1 MNDFLDR
8 IYFNNTVQEYLVVL
22 GFILLGSLLITVFRK
37 SVLTRIRRWTEST
50 HTRLD
55 NFVVNSF
62 ARFGIP
68 ILHFIVIYVSIS
80 YLSLLPKAERILTIA
95 ATVAIT
101 FMVIRLITSTLI
113 LLVRSYVRRRH
124 PGKSNVNEIG
134 AIGLIIN
141 IVIWG
146 IGLGFLFDNMGY
158 DLTAI
163 IAGLGIGGIAV
174 ALAAQN
180 ILGDLFN
187 YFVIFLDRPFE
198 VGDSIAVGDKNG
210 TIEHIGVKTTRLR
223 SLTGEQLII
232 SNSDLTSSR
241 IHNYKR
247 QQRRRVEFTLG
258 VAYETS
264 IDNLKAI
271 PDLLKKIITAH
282 ELVELDRVHFA
293 SYGDSALNFVVV
305 YNVLTSDFAIHMDIK
320 QAINLSIFKEFQ
332 ERGIEFAYPT
342 QKLFVVNPQPE
353 EEKEAQRYSS

>member
-1 MNDFLDR
+1 MNEFLNR
-8 IYFNNTVQEYLVVL
+8 IYFNNTVENYLISL
-22 GFILLGSLLITVFRK
+22 GIILIGSLIITVFRK
-37 SVLTRIRRWTEST
+37 SVLSRIKRWTENT
-50 HTRLD
+50 HTKFD
-55 NFVVNSF
+55 NFVVSSF

-68 ILHFIVIYVSIS
+68 VLHFIVIYLGIN
-80 YLSLLPKAERILTIA
+80 YLKLTPSATRIVTIA

-101 FMVIRLITSTLI
+101 FMIIRFVTSTLV
-113 LLVRSYVRRRH
+113 LLIRSYFKRKYQD
-124 PGKSNVNEIG
+124 KSHLNEMG
-134 AIGLIIN
+134 AISLIIN
-141 IVIWG
+141 IVVWG
-146 IGLGFLFDNMGY
+146 LGLGFLFDNMGY

-232 SNSDLTSSR
+232 SNSDLTGSR

-247 QQRRRVEFTLG
+247 LEQRRVEFTLG

-264 IDNLKAI
+264 VDNLKAI
-271 PDLLKKIITAH
+271 PDLLKKIITEQKQVAFDRAH
-282 ELVELDRVHFA
+282 F
-293 SYGDSALNFVVV
+293 STYGDSSLDFVVV
-305 YNVLTSDFAIHMDIK
+305 YNALTSDYNTHMDIK
-320 QAINLSIFKEFQ
+320 QTINLRIFQEFQ
-332 ERGIEFAYPT
+332 QRGIEFAYPT
-342 QKLFVVNPQPE
+342 RKLFVVNEQVDE
-353 EEKEAQRYSS
+353 EEKEAQRYR

>member
-1 MNDFLDR
+1 MNDILDR
-8 IYFNNTVQEYLVVL
+8 IYFNNTVQEYLIVL

-37 SVLTRIRRWTEST
+37 SVLTRLRRWTEST
-50 HTRLD
+50 HTRFD

-62 ARFGIP
+62 SRFGIP
-68 ILHFIVIYVSIS
+68 ILHFIVIYAGIS
-80 YLSLLPKAERILTIA
+80 YLNLSPKAERILTVA
-95 ATVAIT
+95 TTVAIT

-113 LLVRSYVRRRH
+113 LLVRSYIKRRYPDKPH
-124 PGKSNVNEIG
+124 VNEIG

-141 IVIWG
+141 LVIWG

-282 ELVELDRVHFA
+282 ELVELDRAHFA
-293 SYGDSALNFVVV
+293 SYGESALNFAVV
-305 YNVLTSDFAIHMDIK
+305 YNVLTSDFAKHMDIK
-320 QAINLSIFKEFQ
+320 QAINLSIFQEFQ

-342 QKLFVVNPQPE
+342 RKLFVVNPQLE
-353 EEKEAQRYSS
+353 EEKAAQRYSP

>member
-1 MNDFLDR
+1 MTDFLDH
-8 IYFNNTVQEYLVVL
+8 IYFNNTVQDYLIVF
-22 GFILLGSLLITVFRK
+22 GFILLGSLLITIFRK
-37 SVLTRIRRWTEST
+37 SVLSRIRRWTENT
-50 HTRLD
+50 HTTVD
-55 NFVVNSF
+55 NFAVGSF

-68 ILHFIVIYVSIS
+68 ILHFIVIYVGLS
-80 YLSLLPKAERILTIA
+80 YLSFPPKIDRIITIA

-101 FMVIRLITSTLI
+101 FMVIRFITSTL
-113 LLVRSYVRRRH
+113 LLLIKAYFKRRH
-124 PGKSNVNEIG
+124 PDKSYQNEIG

-141 IVIWG
+141 LVVWA

-198 VGDSIAVGDKNG
+198 VGDYISVGDKSG
-210 TIEHIGVKTTRLR
+210 TIEHIGVKTTRLK

-241 IHNYKR
+241 IHNFKR
-247 QQRRRVEFTLG
+247 MHLRRVEFTLG
-258 VAYETS
+258 VTYETS
-264 IDNLKAI
+264 VENLRAI
-271 PDLLKKIITAH
+271 PDLVKRIIS
-282 ELVELDRVHFA
+282 EQEEVQFDRAHFA
-293 SYGDSALNFVVV
+293 SYGDSTLNFVVV
-305 YNVLTSDFAIHMDIK
+305 YNVLSSEFNKHMDIK
-320 QAINLSIFKEFQ
+320 QAINLNIFEAFQ

-342 QKLFVVNPQPE
+342 QKLFVVNQQLE
-353 EEKEAQRYSS
+353 EEKEAERYS